1 MKTLKSKI
9 AIQLEIYDKDIS
21 LLRGGIQPLYLLA
34 GIDWLKDQ
42 CMVCSNPGSS
52 KTSSLLK
59 DTVSILPSTTIKEKQ
74 DSFTENQNDIENYQ
88 IYINQIMG
96 NWIKISS

>member
-1 MKTLKSKI
+1 
-9 AIQLEIYDKDIS
+9 
-21 LLRGGIQPLYLLA
+21 
-34 GIDWLKDQ
+34 
-42 CMVCSNPGSS
+42 MVCSNPGSS